1 MISSAEILAEILEKY
16 PFVEITEIK
25 NATDNQL
32 MAMSARTNDNIFI
45 QYSIVKKAEE
55 RERKERAK
63 RFFQKKSLIFL
74 LKFKL

>member
-1 MISSAEILAEILEKY
+1 MNSSTEILAEILEKY
-16 PFVEITEIK
+16 PFMEIPDLK

-32 MAMSARTNDNIFI
+32 MAMSGKVGNNIFI

-63 RFFQKKSLIFL
+63 RFFQKNR
-74 LKFKL
+74 

>member
-1 MISSAEILAEILEKY
+1 MISSKEILSEIVEKY
-16 PFVEITEIK
+16 PFVEIAEVK

-63 RFFQKKSLIFL
+63 RFFQKNR
-74 LKFKL
+74 

>member
-16 PFVEITEIK
+16 PFMEISDLK

-32 MAMSARTNDNIFI
+32 MVMSGKVGNNIFI
-45 QYSIVKKAEE
+45 QYSIAKKAEE

-63 RFFQKKSLIFL
+63 RFFQQKH
-74 LKFKL
+74 